1 MYPLFELVLS
11 SQVSI
16 QLVKS
21 TLLGPV
27 LDMYIVVTEAKVALS
42 YFK

>member
-11 SQVSI
+11 SQVFI
-16 QLVKS
+16 QLVKT

-27 LDMYIVVTEAKVALS
+27 LDIYIVVTEDTVALL